1 MKSEWQNC
9 PLLEENATA
18 QSVEN
23 WGRNIKTKQSPNPSV
38 SHQPCS
44 CSSPP
49 ICKPTTGGAGFAPRQ
64 SYNRCYLAHIWT
76 EVRKKKKSHLSP
88 NPARRLQL
96 SFKKLPRLGKDNTA
110 TARAQACAGAAILL
124 PRHPLCRAE
133 NSASRHTHTQESLEK
148 LLPKATQPF
157 GISIYIF
164 WVLKCKSPQSTWA
177 LDFSLPTKTA
187 TYRPSN
193 SQTGSKT
200 LQWWIGVL
208 VEWH

>member
-1 MKSEWQNC
+1 M
-9 PLLEENATA
+9 
-18 QSVEN
+18 EN

-76 EVRKKKKSHLSP
+76 EVRKKKITFIPKSCQKTS
-88 NPARRLQL
+88 A

-133 NSASRHTHTQESLEK
+133 NSASRHTHTHTRK
-148 LLPKATQPF
+148 LRKATSKGYSAF
-157 GISIYIF
+157 WNKYIHILGF
-164 WVLKCKSPQSTWA
+164 KMQVPLIHVSPWFFTSHQ
-177 LDFSLPTKTA
+177 
-187 TYRPSN
+187 N
-193 SQTGSKT
+193 CHIQT
-200 LQWWIGVL
+200 Q
-208 VEWH
+208 